1 MNNLSRRSTQIIKLY
16 FCFLSCLIIGL
27 ALGIQI
33 TKIDAV
39 NAEPND
45 YLNPQVIDLRNR
57 VNLLENQ
64 LNKTRTNSPPGTPQ
78 PIRQNRDRTNYPPGR
93 VNGQLV
99 GRSDPAFENLATM
112 VIELKQE
119 VRALNKRVADIED
132 NAK

>member
-1 MNNLSRRSTQIIKLY
+1 MNNLSRRSTQTIKLY
-16 FCFLSCLIIGL
+16 FCLISCLIIGL
-27 ALGIQI
+27 ILSIQI

-39 NAEPND
+39 NAEPNN

-64 LNKTRTNSPPGTPQ
+64 LNRSRTNSPPGTPQ
-78 PIRQNRDRTNYPPGR
+78 PIRSNRDRTNYPPEK

-119 VRALNKRVADIED
+119 VRALNKRVAQLEGRR
-132 NAK
+132 

>member
-1 MNNLSRRSTQIIKLY
+1 MNNLSKRSTQIIKFY
-16 FCFLSCLIIGL
+16 FCCLSCLIICL
-27 ALGIQI
+27 TLGIQI

-45 YLNPQVIDLRNR
+45 YLNPQVIELRNR

-64 LNKTRTNSPPGTPQ
+64 LNKTKTNSFPNSPSIQ
-78 PIRQNRDRTNYPPGR
+78 QNLPRTNYPPGR
-93 VNGQLV
+93 VNGKLV

-119 VRALNKRVADIED
+119 IQALEKRVAKIE
-132 NAK
+132 NKN

>member
-1 MNNLSRRSTQIIKLY
+1 MNNLSRRSTQTIKLY

-27 ALGIQI
+27 ILGMQI
-33 TKIDAV
+33 TKIDSV

-45 YLNPQVIDLRNR
+45 YLNPQVIELRNR

-64 LNKTRTNSPPGTPQ
+64 LNKTPTDSFHNSQ
-78 PIRQNRDRTNYPPGR
+78 PIPGNRQRTNYPSGR
-93 VNGQLV
+93 IDGKLI

-119 VRALNKRVADIED
+119 IQVLEKRVAKIEKK
-132 NAK
+132 N